1 CDKVNDAGTQLLIIL
16 IHTYQMI
23 TESYHV
29 QYFSFFFFSCTVRHV
44 FYNFQSESLGRKF
57 KLNPVNASVS
67 PCI

>member
-1 CDKVNDAGTQLLIIL
+1 MSSIFL
-16 IHTYQMI
+16 
-23 TESYHV
+23 SS
-29 QYFSFFFFSCTVRHV
+29 FFFFFSCTVRHV